1 MSCMC
6 DLHNLKHLVPPIL
19 RPKTVRSKMTAR
31 MQKMEGGKGAADHPE
46 TRDTYKIAYIIHF
59 LLGAGNLLPWN
70 AFITAIDYFGYLYP
84 TKHIEKVFSVA
95 YMSSSVLVL
104 LIVVSWGGWSKQL
117 SYRLRMN
124 MGFCIF
130 VLSLMVA
137 PLIDWS
143 SSGSGPEGRSNGA
156 YGVTVASVVVCG
168 IADGLVGGS
177 LIGAAGKL
185 PKQYMQAVF
194 AGTASS
200 GVLISILRIITKAS
214 LPQNPQ
220 RLRTSAHFYFI
231 VSAIILLCCALSS
244 NLLYKLPVMEQLY
257 KLAPD
262 DSLFPKPKFRAVA
275 RKIRWPAFGVLMIYI
290 VTLSIFPGFI
300 AEDLSSKLLKDWYPV
315 LLITIYNVADFTG
328 KSLTAIYVLK
338 SIKKAT
344 WGCILRLVFY
354 PLFAACLNGPKW
366 LKTEVPVAILTFMLG
381 VTNGYLTSVLMIL
394 APMAVSVSEAELS
407 AIAMVVFLG
416 IGLVGGSVIGWF
428 WII

>member
-1 MSCMC
+1 
-6 DLHNLKHLVPPIL
+6 
-19 RPKTVRSKMTAR
+19 
-31 MQKMEGGKGAADHPE
+31 
-46 TRDTYKIAYIIHF
+46 
-59 LLGAGNLLPWN
+59 
-70 AFITAIDYFGYLYP
+70 
-84 TKHIEKVFSVA
+84 
-95 YMSSSVLVL
+95 
-104 LIVVSWGGWSKQL
+104 
-117 SYRLRMN
+117 
-124 MGFCIF
+124 
-130 VLSLMVA
+130 
-137 PLIDWS
+137 
-143 SSGSGPEGRSNGA
+143 
-156 YGVTVASVVVCG
+156 
-168 IADGLVGGS
+168 
-177 LIGAAGKL
+177 
-185 PKQYMQAVF
+185 
-194 AGTASS
+194 
-200 GVLISILRIITKAS
+200 
-214 LPQNPQ
+214 
-220 RLRTSAHFYFI
+220 
-231 VSAIILLCCALSS
+231 
-244 NLLYKLPVMEQLY
+244 MEQRY

-428 WII
+428 WVI

>member
-1 MSCMC
+1 
-6 DLHNLKHLVPPIL
+6 
-19 RPKTVRSKMTAR
+19 MTAR
-31 MQKMEGGKGAADHPE
+31 MQKMEGEKGAADHPE